1 MWAVLKYDKKY
12 LNVLKSEFLKKL
24 GKNCRFYQ
32 PKIKYDKYF
41 KNKLVQKEL
50 LLLGNYLFLYHNNLK
65 CEKFLKNLKYIKG
78 LKYFLNGHSRSQVEI
93 NHFINFC
100 NEAEDKNGYIK
111 KSFINLISNGY
122 YKFKT
127 GPFADK
133 IFKLLNLNREYIEIM
148 LGNLKTKVKYKN
160 YIVEPV

>member
-1 MWAVLKYDKKY
+1 M
-12 LNVLKSEFLKKL
+12 
-24 GKNCRFYQ
+24 
-32 PKIKYDKYF
+32 
-41 KNKLVQKEL
+41 
-50 LLLGNYLFLYHNNLK
+50 
-65 CEKFLKNLKYIKG
+65 KYIKG
-78 LKYFLNGHSRSQVEI
+78 LKYFLSGHSRSQEEI
-93 NHFINFC
+93 NHFINLC
-100 NEAEDKNGYIK
+100 NKAEDKNGYIK
-111 KSFINLISNGY
+111 NNFINLISNGY